1 MRWNEPHV
9 LSLLSSRSPDWEG
22 RLCHRPP
29 APGSML
35 ALQPV
40 FKERYFKLLGNL
52 LFCLRLGQDGR
63 PDTADPVAVLVLEQC
78 SVIPEAGYEVISTNI
93 FWKYFSV

>member
-9 LSLLSSRSPDWEG
+9 LSLLCSRAPDWEG